1 MNRLSLIPSA
11 GRWLGHS
18 AGQSATELAAAVPV
32 IAILLLAVVDFG
44 RFFYVSMAVHGAAR
58 AGAQY
63 GSQTLATAADTA
75 GMRTAANADWNNSS
89 LGLTVTPSQCTC
101 ISGSSVA
108 VCPANHCADDAHA
121 TFVQV
126 DTVVPVSSV
135 IAYLGIPSSV
145 MSFIGLPTSGNLS
158 GEAIMQVQQ

>member
-1 MNRLSLIPSA
+1 M
-11 GRWLGHS
+11 G
-18 AGQSATELAAAVPV
+18 AAVPL
-32 IAILLLAVVDFG
+32 IALLLLAVVDFG

-75 GMRTAANADWNNSS
+75 GMRSAASADWNNSS
-89 LGLTVTPSQCTC
+89 LGLTVSPSQCTC
-101 ISGSSVA
+101 VSGSHVA
-108 VCPANHCADDAHA
+108 ACPADHCGDDANA

-126 DTVVPVSSV
+126 DTQVPVSSV

-145 MSFIGLPTSGNLS
+145 MSLLGLPTSGNLS